1 MRRRHANYAHFTAK
15 LIVLPKMSVTGTSTK
30 TRQSL
35 SKSRSDSRS
44 HSRSCRGLLHPR
56 SCISKTYTPTVSPS
70 SSAVIDLLT
79 CLPSDLIVHIIDQLS
94 ANDLR
99 RLPLVCKKWAALFD
113 GAAST
118 EPLFRAIVRHRF
130 GIMVRPPC
138 AAGQSWGR
146 LYLALRRE
154 RCHLCP
160 NPYIAPFVY
169 AASGALSLALVHHPL
184 SHLVLFPV
192 CRSCFDTL
200 LMATRH
206 AFIPVIE
213 HSSLPIVF
221 PAVPEAV
228 YLRAHVSKGYLYS
241 DIPSSSEKQTS
252 QSTKPISYVL
262 ARPISNQLSEPRS
275 PTSSSSSTISL
286 P

>member
-1 MRRRHANYAHFTAK
+1 
-15 LIVLPKMSVTGTSTK
+15 MSVTGTRTK
-30 TRQSL
+30 PRQSV
-35 SKSRSDSRS
+35 SKSRS
-44 HSRSCRGLLHPR
+44 CCGVLHPR
-56 SCISKTYTPTVSPS
+56 SPISKTYLPDPSSPS
-70 SSAVIDLLT
+70 VADLLT
-79 CLPSDLIVHIIDQLS
+79 CLPSDLIVQIIDQLS
-94 ANDLR
+94 SNDVR

-130 GIMVRPPC
+130 GVMVRPPC

-169 AASGALSLALVHHPL
+169 AASGALSLALVRQPL
-184 SHLVLFPV
+184 SYLVLFPV

-200 LMATRH
+200 LTATRH

-221 PAVPEAV
+221 PAVPESV
-228 YLRAHVSKGYLYS
+228 YLRACVSKGYLYS
-241 DIPSSSEKQTS
+241 DIPTSSREQTKH
-252 QSTKPISYVL
+252 STNPISYVL
-262 ARPISNQLSEPRS
+262 ARPISNQLTTVQPV
-275 PTSSSSSTISL
+275 TSSPSSTSSL
-286 P
+286 